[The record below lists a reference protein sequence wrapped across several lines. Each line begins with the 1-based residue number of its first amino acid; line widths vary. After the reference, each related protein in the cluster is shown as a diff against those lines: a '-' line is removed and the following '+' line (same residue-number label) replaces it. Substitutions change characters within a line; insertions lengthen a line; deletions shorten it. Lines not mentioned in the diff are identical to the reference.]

1 MFSGSKVLFSSMKR
15 VSDFPCS
22 KLKFCNSHSPA
33 WSQTGQSKGWL
44 INKNSVT
51 DFLASVT
58 LSEFLL
64 FTSIPSIHPVT
75 HDAINFGMGLGSAS
89 LPFATSTK
97 QQRHFPPLPFNLE

>member
-1 MFSGSKVLFSSMKR
+1 MNR

-22 KLKFCNSHSPA
+22 KLKSCKLHSPA

-75 HDAINFGMGLGSAS
+75 QDAINFGIGLGSAS
-89 LPFATSTK
+89 LPLATSTK